1 MGQSKFA
8 NIVAMLSLMVAVY
21 TGWQTL
27 RDKNPELTVRYFE
40 SGLSKGLPT
49 NKDFGVRWV
58 YRGAE
63 VTSAKV
69 IQIELINSGHTT
81 IIGEGVTSNI
91 VGEGIVF
98 QLEGAKRVLAA
109 AQVSGPELKATEVK
123 GDQTVLVKIGQL
135 RPGESLRLEVI
146 SESDKD
152 DIVLKNVGRVLING
166 DVLVERDKEQIRTL
180 RPQWLPT
187 NIWNFLRLFSIP
199 FLIIWAILCM
209 VVLFVGAIEYLKL
222 RNWISVHA
230 TKMKSFLEDSQ
241 RSLEGR
247 TEEEIRKLRAD
258 ANYVQTPWLFF
269 RESVDAFVASGGKPP
284 PVKSKPTFSSLKD
297 VFFLGAVFAMSGA
310 SFAYAAVLIARA

>member
-1 MGQSKFA
+1 L
-8 NIVAMLSLMVAVY
+8 VVAVY

-40 SGLSKGLPT
+40 SGLGKGLPA

-58 YRGAE
+58 YRGSE
-63 VTSAKV
+63 VAFAKV
-69 IQIELINSGHTT
+69 IQVELINSGHTT
-81 IIGEGVTSNI
+81 IIGDGVTSNI
-91 VGEGIVF
+91 VGEGFVF

-123 GDQTVLVKIGQL
+123 GDQNVL
-135 RPGESLRLEVI
+135 
-146 SESDKD
+146 
-152 DIVLKNVGRVLING
+152 
-166 DVLVERDKEQIRTL
+166 LVERDKEQIRTL

-187 NIWNFLRLFSIP
+187 NMWNFLRLFSIP
-199 FLIIWAILCM
+199 FLVIWALVC
-209 VVLFVGAIEYLKL
+209 VTVLFVGAIEYLKL
-222 RNWISVHA
+222 RNWLSVYA

-241 RSLEGR
+241 RNLEGR
-247 TEEEIRKLRAD
+247 TEEEIRKLRSD

-269 RESVDAFVASGGKPP
+269 RESIEAFVASGGKPP

-297 VFFLGAVFAMSGA
+297 FLFLGAVFVMSGA